1 MNYRILGK
9 TGLKVSEVGFGGI
22 PIIRLQTDEA
32 VKVLKQAFDCGI
44 TFYDTANAYHDSED
58 KIGRALHG
66 VRDQVVIATKS
77 GRRDAAGIMEH
88 LEKSLRMLQTD
99 YIDLYQLHQVAQ
111 PKDWDAI
118 NASGGVLDAVMKA
131 REQGKIR
138 HLGVTSHN
146 LVMAVRLV
154 KTGLFETVQ
163 FPFNFIEPEA
173 RDELHR
179 VAREMNIGII
189 AMKPFAGGVIDNTA
203 LAFKFLRQ
211 YPDVIPIPG
220 YDAVIAVDQVVAL
233 YRQPNEV
240 TTEDLAQM
248 DRYIKEVGRQ
258 FCRRCEYC
266 QPCPNGVMITPA
278 MGYPI
283 LARRMSPA
291 VAVNFAR
298 IPMETVIKCEECGA
312 CMELCP
318 YELPIPEILKQN
330 YDLYEQQRR
339 MLASSDVKPE

>member
-1 MNYRILGK
+1 MSYRILGK
-9 TGLKVSEVGFGGI
+9 TGLRVSEVGFGGI

-32 VKVLKQAFDCGI
+32 VKVLKRAFDRGI

-58 KIGRALHG
+58 KIGRAMHG
-66 VRDQVVIATKS
+66 VRDRVVIATKS
-77 GRRDAAGIMEH
+77 SKRDSAGILEH
-88 LEKSLRMLQTD
+88 LDNSLRMLRTD

-111 PKDWDAI
+111 SKDWEI
-118 NASGGVLDAVMKA
+118 ITGPGGGLDALVKA

-146 LVMAVRLV
+146 MAMAILLI
-154 KTGLFETVQ
+154 KTNLFETVQ

-173 RDELHR
+173 RDELHQ
-179 VAREMNIGII
+179 VARRLGIGII

-220 YDAVIAVDQVVAL
+220 YDSVDAVDQVMDL
-233 YRQPNEV
+233 FEQPNMV

-248 DRYIKEVGRQ
+248 DRYLKEVGRQ

-291 VAVNFAR
+291 VAVHFAR
-298 IPMETVIKCEECGA
+298 IPMESVPKCEECNT
-312 CMELCP
+312 CKERCP
-318 YELPIPEILKQN
+318 YELPIPEILKKN
-330 YDLYEQQRR
+330 YDLFEQQRR
-339 MLASSDVKPE
+339 ALASGDAMQ